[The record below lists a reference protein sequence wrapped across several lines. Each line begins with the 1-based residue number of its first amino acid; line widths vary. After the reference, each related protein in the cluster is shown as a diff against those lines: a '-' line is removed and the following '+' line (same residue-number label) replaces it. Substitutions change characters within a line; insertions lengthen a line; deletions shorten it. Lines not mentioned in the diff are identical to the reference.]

1 MKRGETVSDSS
12 VKERFEEIYDKTYDS
27 VYRYLITKVSPR
39 EAAEDIVQN
48 CYLEFYKKMLDGE
61 QILMPKH
68 FLLTMAKRRA
78 ADYYRSFTPTEDI
91 DDHIAICDEKA
102 LKELEND
109 DSFEYEQI
117 MKLIAE
123 SDDTAYRIFY
133 LHFHCGHTLEKT
145 ARELSMSESTVK
157 SKIYRMLKK
166 LRKQLT
172 EGEENAFFGRSN
184 QIP

>member
-1 MKRGETVSDSS
+1 MSGDS

-27 VYRYLITKVSPR
+27 IYRYLITKVSPR

-48 CYLEFYKKMLDGE
+48 CYLEFYKKMLEGG
-61 QILMPKH
+61 QILRPKH
-68 FLLTMAKRRA
+68 LLLTMAKRRA
-78 ADYYRSFTPTEDI
+78 ADYYRRFTPTEDI
-91 DDHIAICDEKA
+91 DDQTAIYDEKA
-102 LKELEND
+102 LRELEND

-117 MKLIAE
+117 MRLIAE

-133 LHFHCGHTLEKT
+133 LHFHCGQTLEKT

-172 EGEENAFFGRSN
+172 EGEDNAFFRRSK

>member
-1 MKRGETVSDSS
+1 M
-12 VKERFEEIYDKTYDS
+12 
-27 VYRYLITKVSPR
+27 
-39 EAAEDIVQN
+39 
-48 CYLEFYKKMLDGE
+48 LEGE
-61 QILMPKH
+61 QILRPKH
-68 FLLTMAKRRA
+68 LLLTMAKRRA
-78 ADYYRSFTPTEDI
+78 ADYHRNFTQTDNL
-91 DDHIAICDEKA
+91 DDNIAIADEKA

-117 MKLIAE
+117 MQLIAE

-157 SKIYRMLKK
+157 SKVYRTLKK

-172 EGEENAFFGRSN
+172 EGEENAFFGRSK